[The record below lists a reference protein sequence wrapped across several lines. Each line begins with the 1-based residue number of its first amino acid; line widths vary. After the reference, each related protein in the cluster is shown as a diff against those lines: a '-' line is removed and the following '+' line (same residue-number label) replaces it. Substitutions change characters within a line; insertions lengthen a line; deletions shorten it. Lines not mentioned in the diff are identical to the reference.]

1 MQKIKVVILA
11 AGKGKR
17 MGSDK
22 QKALMEICGK
32 PMIGHLLD
40 AIEESGI
47 GTRPIVVYGH
57 GGQELVEYVKDR
69 ADVVLQAE
77 QLGTGH
83 AVAVTREV
91 VGEADLLLVL
101 YGDSC
106 LVSAETIKKI
116 VAYYESRP
124 APIIMG
130 VGTVESFEG
139 WQESFKGF
147 GRILRDEH
155 EMITAIREAKD
166 ATPEE
171 LAVKEVNPA
180 YYVFETKWLWD
191 HIDKIG
197 TENVQ
202 GEVYLTDLIKMA
214 VDQGEPVRTYPI
226 PIEECVGCNRP
237 EELEIA
243 EELMKKRNTCAS

>member
-1 MQKIKVVILA
+1 M
-11 AGKGKR
+11 
-17 MGSDK
+17 D
-22 QKALMEICGK
+22 
-32 PMIGHLLD
+32 
-40 AIEESGI
+40 
-47 GTRPIVVYGH
+47 
-57 GGQELVEYVKDR
+57 EYVKDR

-83 AVAVTREV
+83 AVSVTRDV
-91 VGEADLLLVL
+91 VGDAELVMVL

-106 LVSAETIKKI
+106 LVSAETIRKI
-116 VAYYESRP
+116 VDYHESRP

-130 VGTVESFEG
+130 VGTVDSFEG

-147 GRILRDEH
+147 GRILRDEDD
-155 EMITAIREAKD
+155 MITAIREAKD
-166 ATPEE
+166 ATAEE
-171 LAVKEVNPA
+171 LATKEVNPA

-191 HIDKIG
+191 HIDQIG

-226 PIEECVGCNRP
+226 PIEECVGCNTP
-237 EELEIA
+237 EELEVA
-243 EELMKKRNTCAS
+243 EGLMKKRGICAS